1 MLTGM
6 VVAAVSSPAP
16 AHARARAQSPH
27 AIAIVINGNSLP
39 IDPAPRFEKSVL
51 FVPIRRTLLALG
63 LPFNRYGNRLVTQ
76 VGSKT
81 ATLVVGSRTAT
92 IDSDRVQ
99 LDSPVFES
107 NGILYAPLRF
117 FTDVLGAQATFDR
130 RNNIVTIVAQL
141 VGRSD
146 AGLSSTGSGYTRV
159 GTVAA
164 VDVLS
169 NPPTLTFGYF
179 TGPKTVAIAP
189 NATIEI
195 EDVDADVT
203 TPGELGDVRPGDFAR
218 VEMRKDGRVQR
229 VVDAFGSHMGGIV
242 AVGGNQFVLDSGQ
255 VVSPSRTVEVSLNGA
270 AAGFADLRP
279 GDRVAVRYNVETNEV
294 REILASRA
302 IQGSTAQTGLNVTTD
317 ASRPLRADE
326 TLRVTMHGPP
336 GGSATFDI
344 GSYVAGQTMRESSAG
359 TYEGSYLIPRG
370 ANFDSVPVI
379 GRLRASSGTLQAQ
392 APNLVSA
399 SSIPPGVSDFGPD
412 NGVVVND
419 NRPSMYATFNSDA
432 VPVNPSS
439 VQIVVNG
446 HDVTSDSIRTPQ
458 FVQYMPAFGYPD
470 GPVRVTVRVA
480 DGAGNV
486 TTRSWSFTIRTR

>member
-1 MLTGM
+1 MLIA
-6 VVAAVSSPAP
+6 VAVAAVASPAP
-16 AHARARAQSPH
+16 AHARARVQAPSHH

-39 IDPAPRFEKSVL
+39 IDPAPRFDKNVL

-63 LPFNRYGNRLVTQ
+63 LPFNRYGSRLVTQ

-92 IDSDRVQ
+92 IDSQQVQ
-99 LDSPVFES
+99 LDQPVFEA

-117 FTDVLGAQATFDR
+117 FTDVLGSQATFDR
-130 RNNIVTIVAQL
+130 RSNTVTIVAQL

-146 AGLSSTGSGYTRV
+146 AGLTATSSGYTRV

-189 NATIEI
+189 NATVEI
-195 EDVDADVT
+195 QDVDADVT

-218 VEMRKDGRVQR
+218 VEMRKDGRVER
-229 VVDAFGSHMGGIV
+229 VVDAFGSHLGTIV
-242 AVGGNQFVLDSGQ
+242 AAGGNQFVLDSGQ

-270 AAGFADLRP
+270 AAGFVDLRP

-294 REILASRA
+294 REILASRE
-302 IQGSTAQTGLNVTTD
+302 IQGSAAQSGVNVSTD

-344 GSYVAGQTMRESSAG
+344 GSYVSSQTMRESSAG
-359 TYEGSYLIPRG
+359 TYEGS
-370 ANFDSVPVI
+370 
-379 GRLRASSGTLQAQ
+379 
-392 APNLVSA
+392 
-399 SSIPPGVSDFGPD
+399 
-412 NGVVVND
+412 
-419 NRPSMYATFNSDA
+419 
-432 VPVNPSS
+432 
-439 VQIVVNG
+439 
-446 HDVTSDSIRTPQ
+446 
-458 FVQYMPAFGYPD
+458 
-470 GPVRVTVRVA
+470 
-480 DGAGNV
+480 
-486 TTRSWSFTIRTR
+486 